1 MLAMKKIAISLLL
14 GLFIFTTISC
24 EDNDDNAVP
33 KTLQSKD
40 FVWKGL
46 NLYYLWKN
54 NVPDLADDRFANQD
68 Q

>member
-33 KTLQSKD
+33 KSLQSKD

-54 NVPDLADDRFANQD
+54 
-68 Q
+68 